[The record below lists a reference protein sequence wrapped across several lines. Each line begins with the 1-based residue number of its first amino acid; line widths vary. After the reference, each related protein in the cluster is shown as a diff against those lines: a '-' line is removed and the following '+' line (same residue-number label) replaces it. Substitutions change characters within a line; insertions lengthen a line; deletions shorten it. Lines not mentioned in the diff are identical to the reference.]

1 MEIVARDAV
10 ARITPVVLAERLGNI
25 CRYAGAVT
33 RWYSVLQ
40 HSLLVYRL
48 AQEEYPMHLHV
59 QYVALLHDAPEAW
72 TGDIT
77 RPFKKFLSDHVPQYN
92 NIENDMLRTILGTF
106 VPRFAPYFDDNTFAI
121 MVRVKRLDKLAAC
134 AEIASGIACLDDAGD
149 ENTHVPECF
158 RTVDKPSAMRILRRI
173 IQCDRR
179 TCVDMFVEELSSMV
193 RRFDNYTLKEY

>member
-1 MEIVARDAV
+1 MEIVARDVV
-10 ARITPVVLAERLGNI
+10 ARITPVALAERLGNI

-48 AQEEYPMHLHV
+48 AQEEYPQHLHV

-92 NIENDMLRTILGTF
+92 NIENDMLRTVLGTF
-106 VPRFAPYFDDNTFAI
+106 VPRFAPYFDENTFAI

-134 AEIASGIACLDDAGD
+134 AEISSGIACLDDAGE

-173 IQCDRR
+173 MQCDRQ
-179 TCVDMFVEELSSMV
+179 TCVDTFVEELSSMV
-193 RRFDNYTLKEY
+193 QKFGNYTLKEC